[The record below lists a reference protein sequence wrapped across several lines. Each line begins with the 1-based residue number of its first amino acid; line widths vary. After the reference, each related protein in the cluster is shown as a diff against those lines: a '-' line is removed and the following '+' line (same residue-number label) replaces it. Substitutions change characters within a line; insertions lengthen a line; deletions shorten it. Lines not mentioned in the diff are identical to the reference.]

1 MAIKNL
7 SVRIDEDLL
16 NKLHAVADYECRSA
30 NAQIL
35 ILIRDLIEEYENE
48 YGEILRKRE

>member
-7 SVRIDEDLL
+7 SVRIDENLL
-16 NKLHAVADYECRSA
+16 NKLHAVAAYECRSA

-35 ILIRDLIEEYENE
+35 ILVRDLIEAYEKE
-48 YGEILRKRE
+48 YGEILRE